1 MKRKYIIALVSIT
14 SIFLTAVSA
23 WVQRV
28 PEALVPI
35 SPTPS
40 AGPTIAAISPTGI
53 QGSEY
58 AKVVS
63 VVDGDTIKIEGGEVV
78 RYIGINTP
86 ETVAPNRPIECF
98 GKESSAKNKELVLGK
113 TVRLEKD
120 ISNRDKY
127 GRLLRYIWIGE
138 TMINEQLVQE
148 GYAQV
153 STYPPDVMYEGRF
166 LSAERNAR
174 NGRAG
179 LWGADCPVSKPEP
192 DLTPSLTA
200 SSSAPTPTFVCDCTK
215 SCDRMSCSEAQFMLK
230 ACGCTNRDTNN
241 DGVACESE
249 CR

>member
-1 MKRKYIIALVSIT
+1 MKRKYLIALISFVSIL
-14 SIFLTAVSA
+14 LTATSA
-23 WVQRV
+23 WLQESTKSANGNLAPSPMPSVIMV
-28 PEALVPI
+28 
-35 SPTPS
+35 SPT
-40 AGPTIAAISPTGI
+40 AIP
-53 QGSEY
+53 GSEY

-98 GKESSAKNKELVLGK
+98 GKEASAKNKELVLGK

-120 ISNRDKY
+120 VSNRDKY
-127 GRLLRYIWIGE
+127 GRLLRYVWIDE
-138 TMINEQLVQE
+138 VLINEQLVRD

-153 STYPPDVMYEGRF
+153 STYPPDVKYESRF
-166 LSAERNAR
+166 LNAERES
-174 NGRAG
+174 RANSKG
-179 LWGADCPVSKPEP
+179 LWGAQCTVTTPEP
-192 DLTPSLTA
+192 VVSIKVASPS
-200 SSSAPTPTFVCDCTK
+200 SVPIPTFVCDCTK